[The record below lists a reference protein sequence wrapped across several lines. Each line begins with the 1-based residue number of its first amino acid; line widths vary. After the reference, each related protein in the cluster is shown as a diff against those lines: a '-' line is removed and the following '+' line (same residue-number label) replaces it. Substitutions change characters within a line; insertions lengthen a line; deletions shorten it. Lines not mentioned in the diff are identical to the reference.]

1 MSQSPIASYIMSVT
15 YRPDVR
21 RLSCFVVLLLLS
33 SPLAG
38 CTSPPDDTDT
48 ASGCTYPDAL
58 NFNESA
64 VTDDG
69 SCEYPEPP
77 EETPGCTYEG
87 ATNYDEAATVDDGSC
102 EYPPDPVPGCTN
114 SSALNFNATA
124 DTDDGSCRYIRPHV
138 LMVLL
143 DGWRPDVIAA
153 AHTPT
158 IDMMM
163 QDSAYSMEARVE
175 DTTISGSG
183 HSSFLTGV
191 HRDKHNVHG
200 NSFGDANYQ
209 EYPYWFN
216 LLKYERPE
224 MHTAAYHN
232 WLPMANAALDFSV
245 CGYCVDMYVTGSDNS
260 IATQLATDLAN
271 QQMDA
276 VTIVIDAPDAAGHG
290 YGFHPSIP
298 QYVAAMNQSDAWLGT
313 IMDAIFARTNYAEED
328 WMVILSTDHAG
339 SGYGHGYNIPE
350 HREVPLIIWGAESPG
365 PIWPAPDAVDIV
377 PTALRH
383 MGVEVRPEWD
393 LDGRAVGLEP
403 TGPPDAE
410 LGVNL
415 VFNGDGEFERGMT
428 PGFDASVPGW
438 VDNGTMTTW
447 IYDVWDYLQ
456 KTDPGPADGG
466 SNYFGGGSG
475 DGNSTM
481 HQEIDL
487 TGIAEEIGWG
497 NLTYSLTA
505 YIGGYLSQN
514 DCMEVLVEFFDSSGN
529 LLLSGGIG
537 PVYAADRNYT
547 TGIHLH
553 GVIGQV
559 PADSAWARVTLN
571 AYLEYGNNDAYADDV
586 SLILYTQ

>member
-1 MSQSPIASYIMSVT
+1 MELYFTFLDFRLDMRSLSY
-15 YRPDVR
+15 
-21 RLSCFVVLLLLS
+21 LVVLLLLS
-33 SPLAG
+33 GSLTG
-38 CTSPPDDTDT
+38 CTSSPDDTET

-102 EYPPDPVPGCTN
+102 EYPPDPIPGCTDT
-114 SSALNFNATA
+114 SALNFNATA
-124 DTDDGSCRYIRPHV
+124 DTNDGSCRHIQPHV
-138 LMVLL
+138 MMVLL

-163 QDSAYSMEARVE
+163 QDSAYSMEARVD

-232 WLPMANAALDFSV
+232 WLPMANTALDFSV

-298 QYVAAMNQSDAWLGT
+298 QYVAAMNQSDAWLGM

-328 WMVILSTDHAG
+328 WMVIISSDHAG
-339 SGYGHGYNIPE
+339 SGYG
-350 HREVPLIIWGAESPG
+350 L
-365 PIWPAPDAVDIV
+365 
-377 PTALRH
+377 
-383 MGVEVRPEWD
+383 
-393 LDGRAVGLEP
+393 
-403 TGPPDAE
+403 
-410 LGVNL
+410 
-415 VFNGDGEFERGMT
+415 
-428 PGFDASVPGW
+428 
-438 VDNGTMTTW
+438 
-447 IYDVWDYLQ
+447 
-456 KTDPGPADGG
+456 
-466 SNYFGGGSG
+466 
-475 DGNSTM
+475 
-481 HQEIDL
+481 
-487 TGIAEEIGWG
+487 
-497 NLTYSLTA
+497 
-505 YIGGYLSQN
+505 
-514 DCMEVLVEFFDSSGN
+514 
-529 LLLSGGIG
+529 
-537 PVYAADRNYT
+537 
-547 TGIHLH
+547 
-553 GVIGQV
+553 
-559 PADSAWARVTLN
+559 
-571 AYLEYGNNDAYADDV
+571 
-586 SLILYTQ
+586 SLIHI

>member
-1 MSQSPIASYIMSVT
+1 MELYFTFLDYRLDMRSLSY
-15 YRPDVR
+15 
-21 RLSCFVVLLLLS
+21 LVVLLLLS
-33 SPLAG
+33 GSLTG
-38 CTSPPDDTDT
+38 CTSSPDDTET

-69 SCEYPEPP
+69 SCEYLEPP
-77 EETPGCTYEG
+77 EETSGCTYEG

-102 EYPPDPVPGCTN
+102 EYPPDPIPGCTDT
-114 SSALNFNATA
+114 SALNFNATA
-124 DTDDGSCRYIRPHV
+124 DTDDGSCRHIQPHV

-175 DTTISGSG
+175 DTAISGSG

-232 WLPMANAALDFSV
+232 WLPMANTALDFSV

-298 QYVAAMNQSDAWLGT
+298 QYVAAMNQSDAWLGM

-328 WMVILSTDHAG
+328 WMVIISSDHAG

-350 HREVPLIIWGAESPG
+350 HRKVPLIIWGAESLG
-365 PIWPAPDAVDIV
+365 PIWPAPDSVDIV
-377 PTALRH
+377 PTALH
-383 MGVEVRPEWD
+383 HLGVEVRAEWG
-393 LDGRAVGLEP
+393 LDGRAVSFEP

-415 VFNGDGEFERGMT
+415 VFNGDAELERGYW
-428 PGFDASVPGW
+428 PSDQDASIPGW
-438 VDNGTMTTW
+438 TDNGTLTTW
-447 IYDVWDYLQ
+447 IYGAPTYILMD
-456 KTDPGPADGG
+456 DPGPSDRGV
-466 SNYFGGGSG
+466 NYFGGGSG
-475 DGNSTM
+475 GDSSM
-481 HQEIDL
+481 HQDIDL
-487 TGIAEEIGWG
+487 SAIQSDIQSRSI
-497 NLTYSLTA
+497 TYSLTA
-505 YIGGYLSQN
+505 FIGGYSTQD
-514 DCMEVLVEFFDSSGN
+514 DCMEILVEFFDSSGN

-537 PVYAADRNYT
+537 PLYAEDRNNT
-547 TGIHLH
+547 TGIYLR
-553 GVIGQV
+553 GEIGEV
-559 PADSAWARVTLN
+559 PPSSAYVRVTLN
-571 AYLEYGNNDAYADDV
+571 AYLSYGYNDAYADNV
-586 SLILYTQ
+586 SLILSTQ

>member
-1 MSQSPIASYIMSVT
+1 MELYFTFLDYRLDMRSLSY
-15 YRPDVR
+15 
-21 RLSCFVVLLLLS
+21 LVVLLLLS
-33 SPLAG
+33 GSLTG
-38 CTSPPDDTDT
+38 CTSSPDDTET

-102 EYPPDPVPGCTN
+102 EYPPDPIPGCTDT
-114 SSALNFNATA
+114 SALNFNATA
-124 DTDDGSCRYIRPHV
+124 DTDDGSCRHIQPHV

-158 IDMMM
+158 LDMMM
-163 QDSAYSMEARVE
+163 QDSAYSMEARVD

-232 WLPMANAALDFSV
+232 WLPMANTALDFSV

-298 QYVAAMNQSDAWLGT
+298 QYVAAMNQSDAWLGM

-328 WMVILSTDHAG
+328 WMVIISSDHAG

-350 HREVPLIIWGAESPG
+350 HRKVPLIIWGAESLG
-365 PIWPAPDAVDIV
+365 PIWPAPDSVDIV
-377 PTALRH
+377 PTALH
-383 MGVEVRPEWD
+383 HLGVEVRAEWG
-393 LDGRAVGLEP
+393 LDGRAVSFEP

-415 VFNGDGEFERGMT
+415 VFNGDAELERGYW
-428 PGFDASVPGW
+428 PSDQDASIPGW
-438 VDNGTMTTW
+438 TDNGTLTTW
-447 IYDVWDYLQ
+447 IYGAPTYILMD
-456 KTDPGPADGG
+456 DPGPSDRGL
-466 SNYFGGGSG
+466 NYFGGGSG
-475 DGNSTM
+475 GDSSM
-481 HQEIDL
+481 HQDIDL
-487 TGIAEEIGWG
+487 SAIQSDIQSRSI
-497 NLTYSLTA
+497 TYSLTA
-505 YIGGYLSQN
+505 FIGGYSTQD
-514 DCMEVLVEFFDSSGN
+514 DCMEILVEFFDSSGN

-537 PVYAADRNYT
+537 PLYAEDRNNT
-547 TGIHLH
+547 TGIYLR
-553 GVIGQV
+553 GEIGEV
-559 PADSAWARVTLN
+559 PPSSAYVRVTLN
-571 AYLEYGNNDAYADDV
+571 AYLSYGYNDAYADNV
-586 SLILYTQ
+586 SLILSTQ